1 MDHLRLRFIRM
12 CGWFEMPAAVVIG
25 RIWLRLPEVM
35 VGGTYAK
42 DLKGSLVSLRIAVLE
57 EVVPLLAD

>member
-1 MDHLRLRFIRM
+1 MYEDEDKRPF
-12 CGWFEMPAAVVIG
+12 AAV
-25 RIWLRLPEVM
+25 WP